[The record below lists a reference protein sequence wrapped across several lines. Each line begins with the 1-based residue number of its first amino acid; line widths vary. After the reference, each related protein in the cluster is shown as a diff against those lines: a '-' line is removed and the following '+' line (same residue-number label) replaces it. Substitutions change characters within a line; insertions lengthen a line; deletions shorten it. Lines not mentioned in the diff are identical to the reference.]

1 MCIRDSQYTSQSR
14 KQLVHLK
21 DDIDW
26 LKRYI
31 EIMQIRYE
39 NQFEVNFD
47 IPEELMEKE
56 VPKLFLQPLVE
67 NAIVHGFKN
76 SEEKGKM
83 CIRDSYS
90 DREQS
95 YGSAAQRNN
104 TEARGAETHDS
115 DSQITG
121 SKDPLCHT
129 GVVVWKNTNMKKLAK
144 MDMYQRNAED
154 RCV

>member
-1 MCIRDSQYTSQSR
+1 MIVDLSRMLQYTSQSR

-56 VPKLFLQPLVE
+56 VPSCFYSLWLKMPLSMVLRTPR
-67 NAIVHGFKN
+67 K
-76 SEEKGKM
+76 
-83 CIRDSYS
+83 
-90 DREQS
+90 
-95 YGSAAQRNN
+95 RNPGN
-104 TEARGAETHDS
+104 QCGNR
-115 DSQITG
+115 
-121 SKDPLCHT
+121 
-129 GVVVWKNTNMKKLAK
+129 
-144 MDMYQRNAED
+144 
-154 RCV
+154 